1 VATSDRTIKLPE
13 DSYALLAAEAQRRGI
28 EPDAVAEELVR
39 ADLGASGAGG
49 LDAALEG
56 LAQLRER
63 LPEIDG
69 VVLARDAR
77 AELER
82 RSH

>member
-1 VATSDRTIKLPE
+1 MATSDRTIKLPE

-28 EPDAVAEELVR
+28 EPDEVADELVR
-39 ADLGASGAGG
+39 ADLGTSGGG
-49 LDAALEG
+49 SLDAALEG

-82 RSH
+82 RGR

>member
-1 VATSDRTIKLPE
+1 MATSDRTIKLPE

-28 EPDAVAEELVR
+28 EPDAVADELVR
-39 ADLGASGAGG
+39 ADLGTSGAGG

-56 LAQLRER
+56 LEQFRER

-77 AELER
+77 TELER
-82 RSH
+82 RGS

>member
-1 VATSDRTIKLPE
+1 MATSDRTIKLPE
-13 DSYALLAAEAQRRGI
+13 DCYALLAAEAQRRGI
-28 EPDAVAEELVR
+28 EPDAVADELVR
-39 ADLGASGAGG
+39 ADLGASAAEG
-49 LDAALEG
+49 LDVALDG
-56 LAQLRER
+56 LAQLREK

-82 RSH
+82 RGH

>member
-1 VATSDRTIKLPE
+1 MATSDRTIKLPE

-28 EPDAVAEELVR
+28 EPDAVADELVR
-39 ADLGASGAGG
+39 ADLGTSGVGR
-49 LDAALEG
+49 LDAALED

-82 RSH
+82 RGR

>member
-1 VATSDRTIKLPE
+1 MATSDRTIKLPE

-28 EPDAVAEELVR
+28 EPDAVVDELVR
-39 ADLGASGAGG
+39 ADLGASRTER

-56 LAQLRER
+56 LAELREK
-63 LPEIDG
+63 LPEIDA
-69 VVLARDAR
+69 VVLAGDAR

-82 RSH
+82 RGH